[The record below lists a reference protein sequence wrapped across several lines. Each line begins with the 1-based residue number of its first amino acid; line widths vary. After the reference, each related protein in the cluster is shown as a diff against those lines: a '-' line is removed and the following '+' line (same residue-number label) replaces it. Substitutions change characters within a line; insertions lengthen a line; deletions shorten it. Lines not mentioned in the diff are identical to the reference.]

1 MEAVKNRR
9 QRRKNSGGWSIGTRH
24 RQRAERSLAKTQREK
39 SRGDMQGDRGTV
51 RAPEYSMH
59 RRECGASGGP
69 PHQESLA
76 SGALEQETFLCQA
89 QISSRLL
96 CSGLPPGAF
105 SGGAGEVE
113 DRGG

>member
-1 MEAVKNRR
+1 
-9 QRRKNSGGWSIGTRH
+9 
-24 RQRAERSLAKTQREK
+24 
-39 SRGDMQGDRGTV
+39 MQGDSLREQ
-51 RAPEYSMH
+51 RELPEYSMH
-59 RRECGASGGP
+59 RREPEASSDP
-69 PHQESLA
+69 PHQESLP
-76 SGALEQETFLCQA
+76 GKRTLELETFLCPA